1 MSPNLPKNSKNQEN
15 SENSHP
21 LKTINKQLKSKLSVL
36 KKEQQDINEEKVKM
50 QARVQQLLVKR
61 NELLLQKKADDEER
75 KRGRNK

>member
-1 MSPNLPKNSKNQEN
+1 MSPNLPKNLRNQEN
-15 SENSHP
+15 SENTHP
-21 LKTINKQLKSKLSVL
+21 LKTINMKLKSKLSVL

-50 QARVQQLLVKR
+50 QARVQQLLAKR